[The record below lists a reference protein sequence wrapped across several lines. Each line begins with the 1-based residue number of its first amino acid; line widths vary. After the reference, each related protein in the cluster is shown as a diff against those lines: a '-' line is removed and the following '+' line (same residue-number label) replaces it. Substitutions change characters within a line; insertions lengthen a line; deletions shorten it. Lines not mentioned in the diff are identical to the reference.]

1 MVAFEAYE
9 RRTMPRLL
17 AYWDERR
24 GRRNFPSLADLE
36 SDAIADLWPHCFVVD
51 PIIGNRSLC
60 YIGTAYLYV
69 PGGSSQALLDQVLS
83 PVSEVLRAKEP
94 VLSAGEITY
103 YGGRQLLLRS
113 ILLPLSEDDWAIN
126 LVLGASAFRIVTT

>member
-1 MVAFEAYE
+1 MVGFEAHE
-9 RRTMPRLL
+9 RRRMPRLL

-24 GRRNFPSLADLE
+24 GPRRFPALADMNSE
-36 SDAIADLWPHCFVVD
+36 PIAELRPHCFVVD
-51 PIIGNRSLC
+51 PVNGSRSLC
-60 YIGTAYLYV
+60 YVGTAYLYV

-94 VLSAGEITY
+94 VLSAGDITY

-113 ILLPLSEDDWAIN
+113 ILLPLSEDNESIN
-126 LVLGASAFRIVTT
+126 FVSGTSAFRIVTT

>member
-1 MVAFEAYE
+1 MFGFESNE

-24 GRRNFPSLADLE
+24 GRRSFPSLEDME
-36 SDAIADLWPHCFVVD
+36 SEAIAELWPHCFVVD
-51 PIIGNRSLC
+51 PIIGNRALC
-60 YIGTAYLYV
+60 YIGAAYLYV
-69 PGGSSQALLDQVLS
+69 PDGSFQALLDQVLS

-94 VLSAGEITY
+94 VLSAGEIIY

-113 ILLPLSEDDWAIN
+113 ILLPLSEDNKSIN
-126 LVLGASAFRIVTT
+126 LVLGASAFRIVTA

>member
-1 MVAFEAYE
+1 MVGFEAYE

-24 GRRNFPSLADLE
+24 GRRSFPSLADLE
-36 SDAIADLWPHCFVVD
+36 SEAISDLWPHCFVVD
-51 PIIGNRSLC
+51 PTIGNRSLC

-69 PGGSSQALLDQVLS
+69 PGGSSQSLLDQVLS

-113 ILLPLSEDDWAIN
+113 ILLPLSEDDRSIN

>member
-1 MVAFEAYE
+1 MVGSESHE

-24 GRRNFPSLADLE
+24 GRRNFPALEDLKSE
-36 SDAIADLWPHCFVVD
+36 AIAELWPHCFVVD
-51 PIIGNRSLC
+51 PSIGNRSFC
-60 YIGTAYLYV
+60 YIGAAYLHV
-69 PGGSSQALLDQVLS
+69 PDGSFQALLDQVLS

-94 VLSAGEITY
+94 VLSAGEIIY

-113 ILLPLSEDDWAIN
+113 ILLPLSADNKSIN
-126 LVLGASAFRIVTT
+126 FVLGASAFRIITA

>member
-1 MVAFEAYE
+1 MSGFETHE

-17 AYWDERR
+17 AFWDERR
-24 GRRNFPSLADLE
+24 GARSFPCLGEMDA
-36 SDAIADLWPHCFVVD
+36 DAIAELWPHCFVLD
-51 PIIGNRSLC
+51 PTISNRSLC

-69 PGGSSQALLDQVLS
+69 PDGSAQTLLDQVLS

-94 VLSAGEITY
+94 VLFAGNITY

-113 ILLPLSEDDWAIN
+113 ILLPLSEDNNLIN